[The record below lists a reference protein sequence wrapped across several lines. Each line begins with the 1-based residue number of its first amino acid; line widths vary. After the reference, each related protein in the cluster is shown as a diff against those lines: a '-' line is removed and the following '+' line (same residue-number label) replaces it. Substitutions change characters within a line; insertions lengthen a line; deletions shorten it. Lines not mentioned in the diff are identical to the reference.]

1 MENVRKH
8 NLNLKE
14 EDNPEY
20 FKLRDKYN
28 SVGRKVIFINDK
40 IIKMKQPKLFIIC
53 QKYRIKSFANY
64 MNKLQL
70 LIDDWALHFNN
81 FIQKPNITFSG
92 NEERLLGFMHYMRL
106 IELMDYKINK
116 LFDTAVANFIKVQE
130 HQSNQINFLIAIV
143 SAFISTAGLI
153 IAIFTFIK

>member
-8 NLNLKE
+8 SLGLKE
-14 EDNPEY
+14 EDNVDY

-28 SVGRKVIFINDK
+28 LVGRKIIFINEK
-40 IIKMKQPKLFIIC
+40 IIKMKQPKLFIFC

-70 LIDDWALHFNN
+70 VVDDWALNFNN
-81 FIQKPNITFSG
+81 FIQKPSITFSG
-92 NEERLLGFMHYMRL
+92 DEERLLGFIHYMRL

-116 LFDTAVANFIKVQE
+116 LFDTTVANFIKVQE
-130 HQSNQINFLIAIV
+130 RQSTQINFLIAIV
-143 SAFISTAGLI
+143 SAFISIAGLI
-153 IAIFTFIK
+153 IAIITFK